1 MSAEPPPP
9 TRPWSVLA
17 RRTVVRDRWI
27 DLAAETCRTPSG
39 AVLDAYY
46 VLAYPDWA
54 NALALTPEGRFVR
67 VRQWRQGARAA
78 SLELPGGVVDP
89 GETPGEAAA
98 RELLEETGYA
108 GGPPELLASLW
119 PNPATQSNRVHTV
132 LIRDAVRVAEPRPE
146 ATEELAIDE
155 ADGPALLACVRSG
168 EMGHALHV
176 AAVMALHLAHPELL
190 AARP

>member
-1 MSAEPPPP
+1 MSGEAPEPP
-9 TRPWSVLA
+9 TPWTVLA

-27 DLAAETCRTPSG
+27 DLAAETCRTASG
-39 AVLDAYY
+39 VVLDAYY
-46 VLAYPDWA
+46 VLDYPDWA
-54 NALALTPEGRFVR
+54 NALALTPQGRFVR

-108 GGPPELLASLW
+108 GEPPELLASLW
-119 PNPATQSNRVHTV
+119 ANPATQSNRVHTL
-132 LIRDAVRVAEPRPE
+132 LIRGATRVAEPRPE
-146 ATEELAIDE
+146 AAEDLTVDE
-155 ADGPALLACVRSG
+155 ADGPALLASIRSG
-168 EMGHALHV
+168 EMAHALHV
-176 AAVMALHLAHPELL
+176 AAVMALQLAHPDLL